1 MVQIAKYRKKI
12 RSAKNI
18 AKITK
23 AMEMVA
29 ASKMKRAQD
38 NAKSSREYANG
49 IIDLSLLLTTQIENS
64 KHILLNVPKVG
75 EKELLVLFAPEKGL
89 CGSMFNNLAK
99 FTLSKIKDLK
109 NPEFILVGKKAKKI
123 ISSIGGTVL
132 AEFELGLSQP
142 KYDLVP
148 PIANVITERFL
159 SGEISKISA
168 IYADFVNT
176 MTQLPTVKTLLPLQI
191 LRSEYEETEN
201 QIDNYYLFEP
211 SSEDI
216 IESILKIY
224 LEVEIY
230 QVVLEAFA
238 SEQSARMIAM
248 KNASDNATSLINGL
262 TIDYNKIRQS
272 TITSEIL
279 DIGNAS

>member
-1 MVQIAKYRKKI
+1 
-12 RSAKNI
+12 
-18 AKITK
+18 
-23 AMEMVA
+23 
-29 ASKMKRAQD
+29 
-38 NAKSSREYANG
+38 
-49 IIDLSLLLTTQIENS
+49 
-64 KHILLNVPKVG
+64 
-75 EKELLVLFAPEKGL
+75 
-89 CGSMFNNLAK
+89 
-99 FTLSKIKDLK
+99 
-109 NPEFILVGKKAKKI
+109 
-123 ISSIGGTVL
+123 
-132 AEFELGLSQP
+132 
-142 KYDLVP
+142 
-148 PIANVITERFL
+148 
-159 SGEISKISA
+159 
-168 IYADFVNT
+168 